1 MSVSVLTR
9 ALTLVGLFFEKRSY
23 KRDEARRSEV
33 RGGAGVPWE
42 GPIARSPP
50 AREFRCPKSTFVCFL
65 NLTESI

>member
-33 RGGAGVPWE
+33 RWVGVPWE
-42 GPIARSPP
+42 GPLAPP
-50 AREFRCPKSTFVCFL
+50 HQLGSFGVRNRLLCVF
-65 NLTESI
+65 